1 MEKDL
6 CVYRPDICEGTPTA
20 HIPVLSSRPAVIV
33 MQLEVDLATLIKN
46 YKVNSTI
53 KEESED
59 EIKLDNGFDDQDDDD
74 DF

>member
-6 CVYRPDICEGTPTA
+6 CVYRPDICEGIQTA

-33 MQLEVDLATLIKN
+33 MQLEEDIATLVKN

-53 KEESED
+53 KEESDD
-59 EIKLDNGFDDQDDDD
+59 EIKLDNGFDD
-74 DF
+74 